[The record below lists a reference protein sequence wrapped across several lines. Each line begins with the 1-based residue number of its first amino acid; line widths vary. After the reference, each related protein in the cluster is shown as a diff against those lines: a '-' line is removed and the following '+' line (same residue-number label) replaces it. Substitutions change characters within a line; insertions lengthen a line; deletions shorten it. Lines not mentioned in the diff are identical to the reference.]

1 MAKKTKDKTAEA
13 APAAPET
20 APENT
25 TGTAAPAP
33 AEKPAKAPKPP
44 KEPKPEVVKEP
55 EQNGVRKPAPGGKT
69 RVPWDIADRIS
80 GEAGRPATRKEV
92 VDAAI
97 AAGCNP
103 AMSQS
108 QYARWRKFHGLTGR
122 VTAPAAAGTTGTAAP
137 AGDGNPPPPAPN
149 ANFDIGYDAYANG
162 VTRDQNP
169 HEAGTADHD
178 AWNRGFDTASDD
190 ANRASNG

>member
-13 APAAPET
+13 APAASGTAAPET
-20 APENT
+20 
-25 TGTAAPAP
+25 TAAPAP
-33 AEKPAKAPKPP
+33 EQKPAKAPKAP

-69 RVPWDIADRIS
+69 RVPWDIADTIS
-80 GEAGRPATRKEV
+80 AEAGRPATRKEV

-97 AAGCNP
+97 AVGCNP

-122 VTAPAAAGTTGTAAP
+122 VSAPVATGTTGAP
-137 AGDGNPPPPAPN
+137 VDPNPAPPAPN
-149 ANFDIGYDAYANG
+149 ANFDVGYDAYANG
-162 VTRDQNP
+162 TTRDQNP
-169 HEAGTADHD
+169 HEVGSPDHD
-178 AWNRGFDTASDD
+178 AWNRGFDTAAED
-190 ANRASNG
+190 ANRSANG